1 MRNSLTS
8 LIGSYKFLLSNIS
21 CLKPVTH
28 FYYVINT
35 CVFNDPFKKK
45 IIWCLKELGNAIT
58 QICHYS
64 IAILES
70 KNALVRKFSWKTN
83 HFLFNYFTTT
93 SILKKDKC
101 KTTLYSNKQAY
112 LENKPGI
119 SASL

>member
-1 MRNSLTS
+1 MCFQRSL
-8 LIGSYKFLLSNIS
+8 L
-21 CLKPVTH
+21 
-28 FYYVINT
+28 
-35 CVFNDPFKKK
+35 KK
-45 IIWCLKELGNAIT
+45 IIWCLKQLGNAIT
-58 QICHYS
+58 QICHYI
-64 IAILES
+64 IAIFES

-101 KTTLYSNKQAY
+101 KTTLYSNTLYSNKQAY